1 MVLKPLKF
9 VPRLSIHKLRLL
21 RKIFVDNLSSKENLI
36 NSLREQIDIVNP
48 SNMGDHVKT
57 FCHHNAEKIRFQ
69 ATCSLLLDLLEAR
82 WNISISLYD
91 LGFVISKPD
100 YNKAF
105 EGSSTEEIK
114 NEMRKVQLV
123 NRNKQV
129 ESLEF
134 QNFISRMERPKPVG
148 NEIKSILNL
157 IDNGKELSEIFTDI
171 SSLDDE
177 KKISLLEKIIQPEIV
192 VCFPDDP
199 LFKEEEHK
207 CPYTGLRL
215 TDIWKYFR
223 LTWSSEYK
231 SVPGKSFPL
240 LIRNAARPNKPIIG
254 IAMLRSAAL
263 ADKARDDLIGWTD
276 EPTIREKIYKKK
288 IEVEYLVSSMLDCL
302 EEQIES
308 VRWDDIPFIN
318 RKLLKFPNN
327 EILKKLNELYQEEY
341 EKRHK
346 DLEHEN
352 DKTYTVHNLE
362 NTDFARESERSLFKK
377 KRAAK
382 LARLLEARKL
392 FNEVNLE
399 KYPSRGYATLIHKS
413 NEKGK
418 EIISRVLRE
427 IRLKAL
433 AENIMDVSVCGSVH
447 PYSEII
453 GGKLIAS
460 LMASQEVRNLFRE
473 RYYSK
478 KYRKPAII
486 ASSNKGEPIYRDANL
501 MCLTTTSLYGVSSSQ
516 YNRIKFLK
524 KDYPKLLNDVVWTE
538 IKKNKISQ
546 KTKGQGVYHFSDYT
560 NKLLGIVTRKSLG
573 RVEVNYKFGEGTS
586 PKLRNLRKGIDILKD
601 SKKSNIQ
608 IEDFF
613 AHNIQRKN
621 YIMFYDNYNLS
632 KFLKKNKPYGAIKA
646 SSAKDISNAWIK
658 RWLLNRIKRD
668 ETLEKLKNLGPNT
681 VVESLKPKNS
691 KNNVV
696 KINKRA

>member
-1 MVLKPLKF
+1 M
-9 VPRLSIHKLRLL
+9 
-21 RKIFVDNLSSKENLI
+21 
-36 NSLREQIDIVNP
+36 
-48 SNMGDHVKT
+48 
-57 FCHHNAEKIRFQ
+57 
-69 ATCSLLLDLLEAR
+69 
-82 WNISISLYD
+82 
-91 LGFVISKPD
+91 
-100 YNKAF
+100 
-105 EGSSTEEIK
+105 
-114 NEMRKVQLV
+114 
-123 NRNKQV
+123 
-129 ESLEF
+129 
-134 QNFISRMERPKPVG
+134 
-148 NEIKSILNL
+148 
-157 IDNGKELSEIFTDI
+157 
-171 SSLDDE
+171 
-177 KKISLLEKIIQPEIV
+177 
-192 VCFPDDP
+192 
-199 LFKEEEHK
+199 
-207 CPYTGLRL
+207 
-215 TDIWKYFR
+215 
-223 LTWSSEYK
+223 
-231 SVPGKSFPL
+231 
-240 LIRNAARPNKPIIG
+240 
-254 IAMLRSAAL
+254 
-263 ADKARDDLIGWTD
+263 
-276 EPTIREKIYKKK
+276 
-288 IEVEYLVSSMLDCL
+288 
-302 EEQIES
+302 
-308 VRWDDIPFIN
+308 
-318 RKLLKFPNN
+318 
-327 EILKKLNELYQEEY
+327 
-341 EKRHK
+341 
-346 DLEHEN
+346 
-352 DKTYTVHNLE
+352 
-362 NTDFARESERSLFKK
+362 
-377 KRAAK
+377 
-382 LARLLEARKL
+382 EARKL

-418 EIISRVLRE
+418 EIVSRVLRE

-632 KFLKKNKPYGAIKA
+632 KFLDKNKPYGAIKA

-681 VVESLKPKNS
+681 VVKSLKPKNS